1 MCKTA
6 VKEVSLY
13 RNGCLVKRRGIVEL
27 INGKQTVVFEN
38 IPDSIDPSTVRLALP
53 EGVTGTNIQTETLT
67 AQQKQEAT
75 AEIRKKIAR
84 IDKSIEIKNAQI
96 EMLNANADF
105 SAKENVNM
113 NDVVSYIVSLPNH
126 LEGLYDEIEELNEKK
141 KELTKQQQD
150 LQKLTNCF
158 RIRADITA
166 DKEGKCPVEL
176 RYYDRNRWWNPVY
189 EIYTSEEED
198 KLSIKLKADIH
209 QNSIENWEDVRMTLF
224 TGNPQISGN
233 IPQLYPQYL
242 NFYEP
247 RMYKTS
253 ARNAVMGAK
262 VAMQAEMMVDEE
274 CEACED
280 TAEMPV
286 MFDAVSNSRA
296 VAVQNDTMMEYE
308 LDGLWTV
315 TNENSTNADLQITEI
330 PCRYH
335 VVCVPKGDEFGYLAG
350 EVKTTDIE
358 NILQTEASIYHKG
371 TYLGNVFINADLTKD
386 TYDISLGRDESV
398 RVKREQKKKYTSS
411 VLLKGQKKTEYEYQI
426 KVTSAKNKVCRL
438 TLIDQVPVS
447 QDKTIV
453 VERDN
458 ISGGSFDEKSG
469 QVKWDFDLGPSETR
483 TFDLSYSVAWPKDKS
498 LNI

>member
-113 NDVVSYIVSLPNH
+113 NDVVSYIVSLPDH
-126 LEGLYDEIEELNEKK
+126 LEKLYDEIEELNEKK

-209 QNSIENWEDVRMTLF
+209 QNSIENWEDVRMILF

-335 VVCVPKGDEFGYLAG
+335 VVCVPKGDELGYLAG
-350 EVKTTDIE
+350 EVKTTDIDKMFLYNRQSVRFDYE
-358 NILQTEASIYHKG
+358 WLNGFKLYGETKTEEVKP
-371 TYLGNVFINADLTKD
+371 LGNIAFKPMDRITQLSYIRYSEGTIGLRYAPDETHLTTKQQRWAIN
-386 TYDISLGRDESV
+386 Y
-398 RVKREQKKKYTSS
+398 SS
-411 VLLKGQKKTEYEYQI
+411 PIIRLQHTNC
-426 KVTSAKNKVCRL
+426 KNK
-438 TLIDQVPVS
+438 
-447 QDKTIV
+447 
-453 VERDN
+453 
-458 ISGGSFDEKSG
+458 
-469 QVKWDFDLGPSETR
+469 
-483 TFDLSYSVAWPKDKS
+483 AWTP
-498 LNI
+498 

>member
-13 RNGCLVKRRGIVEL
+13 RNGCLVKRRGSVSL
-27 INGKQTVVFEN
+27 VKGRQTVVFEN

-53 EGVTGTNIQTETLT
+53 EGVAGSNIQTEELT
-67 AQQKQEAT
+67 ARQKQEVT

-84 IDKSIEIKNAQI
+84 IDKSIEIKNKQM
-96 EMLNANADF
+96 ELLNANADF
-105 SAKENVNM
+105 SSKENVNM
-113 NDVVSYIVSLPNH
+113 NDVVSYIVSLPDH
-126 LEGLYDEIEELNEKK
+126 LEKLYDETEELNERK

-158 RIRADITA
+158 RIRVDITA

-198 KLSIKLKADIH
+198 KLSIKLKADIF
-209 QNSIENWEDVRMTLF
+209 QNSIENWEDVKMTLF

-242 NFYEP
+242 SIYEP
-247 RMYKTS
+247 RMYKAAGANAAM
-253 ARNAVMGAK
+253 ARKMVMK
-262 VAMQAEMMVDEE
+262 TEMMVEEE
-274 CEACED
+274 CAECDGE
-280 TAEMPV
+280 AEMPM
-286 MFDAVSNSRA
+286 MFDAVSNPSA

-315 TNENSTNADLQITEI
+315 TNENSTNAELQITEI

-350 EVKTTDIE
+350 EVKTADIE

-398 RVKREQKKKYTSS
+398 RVKREQKKKYTSN

-426 KVTSAKNKVCRL
+426 KVTSAKNKACRL
-438 TLIDQVPVS
+438 TLLDQVPVS

-469 QVKWDFDLGPSETR
+469 QVRWDFDLGPSETR
-483 TFDLSYSVAWPKDKS
+483 TFDLNYSVAWPKDKS